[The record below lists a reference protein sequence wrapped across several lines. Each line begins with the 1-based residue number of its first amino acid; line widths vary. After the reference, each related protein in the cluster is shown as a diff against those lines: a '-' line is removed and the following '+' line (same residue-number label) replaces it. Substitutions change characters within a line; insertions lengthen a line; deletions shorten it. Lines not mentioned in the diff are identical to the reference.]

1 MESHDNLVSNE
12 EQKNMKKF
20 GDEPLPE
27 NVYSLDSD
35 ESETQCFS
43 DVHGAC
49 GDGINVNLNFPKS
62 VHLRFPTFWQQ
73 HFHFIFYSV

>member
-12 EQKNMKKF
+12 DQKNMKKL
-20 GDEPLPE
+20 GDEALPE

-49 GDGINVNLNFPKS
+49 GECDFFMRK
-62 VHLRFPTFWQQ
+62 R
-73 HFHFIFYSV
+73 